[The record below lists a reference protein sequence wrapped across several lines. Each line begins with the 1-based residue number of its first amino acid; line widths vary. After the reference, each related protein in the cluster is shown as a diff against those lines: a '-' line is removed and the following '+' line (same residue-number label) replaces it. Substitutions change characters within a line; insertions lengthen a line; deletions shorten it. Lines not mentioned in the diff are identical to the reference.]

1 MPTLC
6 LEKISNRSIYDDIQ
20 PRLCQRLKGHS
31 GKHQEFPYLVQ
42 LQEQYP
48 SVANKIKRDATMTTG
63 AAWKSEEAGPN
74 RILRWVMLLSDEGLK
89 AYDIDMA
96 KLKPQVVAKLRD
108 KAADYDSCMQ
118 VAKKLTWLAYQMKG
132 APVPTSDVASYLEAH
147 FGKLEPESSTC
158 IVCREQIPFD
168 LFSLAKRGKAE
179 IETGHL
185 SPRMHDADNVGFAHR
200 ECNIAQGN
208 KTLPEFYAWIRRI
221 LGKVDEL

>member
-1 MPTLC
+1 MLHLC
-6 LEKISNRSIYDDIQ
+6 LEKISSRSIYDGIQ
-20 PRLCQRLKGHS
+20 PHLCQHLEGHA

-42 LQEQYP
+42 LQEHYP

-74 RILRWVMLLSDEGLK
+74 RILRWVMLLSDEQLK

-132 APVPTSDVASYLEAH
+132 APIPIPGVASYLEAH
-147 FGKLEPESSTC
+147 FGKIDPESTTC
-158 IVCREQIPFD
+158 IICREQIPFN

-185 SPRMHDADNVGFAHR
+185 SPRMHDANNVGFAHR
-200 ECNIAQGN
+200 VCNIAQGN
-208 KTLPEFYAWIRRI
+208 RTLPEFYAWIRGI
-221 LGKVDEL
+221 LNKVDEP